1 MKNIDLSTDKL
12 DRRYL
17 TMFKQ
22 SEDILT
28 AKEAAKLLKIS
39 EAGCHLK
46 CRTGE
51 LKCIRFQKKI
61 RIPKV
66 WLIEYVISVGE
77 KLALSVSER
86 HKADILDF
94 CWKPRSRRELQ
105 RHLGMAD
112 KGHFMRTILRPLI
125 DEGKVVLTIPE
136 TPNHVK
142 QKYVARKIEA

>member
-1 MKNIDLSTDKL
+1 MKDIDLSTEKL

-17 TMFKQ
+17 TMFK
-22 SEDILT
+22 EYDDILT
-28 AKEAAKLLKIS
+28 VKDVAKILKFSTSAI
-39 EAGCHLK
+39 HKK
-46 CRTGE
+46 CTRGE
-51 LKCIRFQKKI
+51 LRCIRFNNFI

-77 KLALSVSER
+77 KVALSVSER

-105 RHLGMAD
+105 RHLGMTD
-112 KGHFMRTILRPLI
+112 KGHFMRTILRPLME
-125 DEGKVVLTIPE
+125 EGKVVLTIPE

-142 QKYVARKIEA
+142 QKYVASKIEA